1 MIRWYDQKT
10 TSCDDCFFYQPGS
23 FPDGTPYMACRQYGY
38 IFHEEKPVTDEACE
52 KHISRDAYNRQLE
65 AQKTAR
71 SMRDLRRI
79 NRKK

>member
-38 IFHEEKPVTDEACE
+38 VLTDTKPATDEACE
-52 KHISRDAYNRQLE
+52 KHVSRDAYNRQLE

-71 SMRDLRRI
+71 SMRDLQRI